1 MKLYKLKLKFIK
13 NGDKFVKYETLLN
26 SFKFV
31 KICES
36 WKFIQ
41 FMYICKTRKI
51 KEYQSVKNCLV
62 GHFSVKNLPRN
73 LLKEAG
79 PPPQM
84 RSGPGYFS
92 CRQNF

>member
-1 MKLYKLKLKFIK
+1 
-13 NGDKFVKYETLLN
+13 
-26 SFKFV
+26 
-31 KICES
+31 
-36 WKFIQ
+36 
-41 FMYICKTRKI
+41 MYICKTRKI

-92 CRQNF
+92 CTLIETMMLGTFHMNPATEA

>member
-1 MKLYKLKLKFIK
+1 
-13 NGDKFVKYETLLN
+13 
-26 SFKFV
+26 
-31 KICES
+31 
-36 WKFIQ
+36 
-41 FMYICKTRKI
+41 MYICKTRKI

-92 CRQNF
+92 CTLLVSVYTTLSFSKYDWHVFPKSLF